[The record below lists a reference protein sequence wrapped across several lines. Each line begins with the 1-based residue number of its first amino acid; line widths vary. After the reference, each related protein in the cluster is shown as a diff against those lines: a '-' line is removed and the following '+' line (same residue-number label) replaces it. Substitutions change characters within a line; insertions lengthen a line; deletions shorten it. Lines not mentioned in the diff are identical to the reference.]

1 MGSTTKENRMNCIVR
16 GILRVG
22 VTLACI
28 IPLGFSDSDLSVRES
43 FPFSSKWQRHLPSVN
58 EGYPMWTSIVEWK
71 VKVPSPTKGVPKII
85 IIQADHE
92 YKYKFVA
99 WNLSE
104 KEGTGEAFLNILW
117 STEGSFEGIEL
128 PTMYNSVG
136 PFYWVFK
143 PLGVFWGPGRHKLY
157 ASYKE
162 TIVLSTDNYTLDP
175 SKKKWTMVLK
185 GLDSYDRIV
194 SVPEV
199 FGSVILEK
207 LSGTVT
213 YVY

>member
-1 MGSTTKENRMNCIVR
+1 MNCIVR
-16 GILRVG
+16 GILGVG
-22 VTLACI
+22 VALACI
-28 IPLGFSDSDLSVRES
+28 IPLSFSDSDLSVRES

-58 EGYPMWTSIVEWK
+58 EGYPIWTSVVEWK
-71 VKVPSPTKGVPKII
+71 IKVPSPTKGIPKAI

-99 WNLSE
+99 WNLSD
-104 KEGTGEAFLNILW
+104 KTGTGEAFINILW
-117 STEGSFEGIEL
+117 ATEGSFEGIEL
-128 PTMYNSVG
+128 PTMYNYVND
-136 PFYWVFK
+136 FYWVFR
-143 PLGVFWGPGRHKLY
+143 PFGVFWGPGRNKLY
-157 ASYKE
+157 ASFKE
-162 TIVLSTDNYTLDP
+162 TIILDTTAYVLDP

-185 GLDSYDRIV
+185 GLDSYDRII
-194 SVPEV
+194 SVPMEV